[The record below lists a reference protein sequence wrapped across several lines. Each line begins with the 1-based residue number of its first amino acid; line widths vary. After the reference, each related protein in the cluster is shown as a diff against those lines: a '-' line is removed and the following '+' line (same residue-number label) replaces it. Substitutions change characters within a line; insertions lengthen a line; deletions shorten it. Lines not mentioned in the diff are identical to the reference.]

1 MKISIHPKEQQARLD
16 ASQEQVVTLRD
27 QLHVGEDETRSLEQS
42 IRELQQENH
51 LLERSE
57 EDSTRDAQRYRTSLG
72 TVNR

>member
-1 MKISIHPKEQQARLD
+1 MKISIHPKELQTRLD

-27 QLHVGEDETRSLEQS
+27 QLHVGEDETRSLEQR

-51 LLERSE
+51 HLERSE

-72 TVNR
+72 IVNR

>member
-72 TVNR
+72 IVNR

>member
-57 EDSTRDAQRYRTSLG
+57 EDSNRDAQRYRTSLG
-72 TVNR
+72 IVNR